1 MHYLCI
7 AAPRGHALD
16 ARRAPPQHNRTA
28 RRSHAPRSLARR
40 PRRNAE
46 QLAIGETGALFVEIP
61 ASITFDAGDLYQ
73 LWLQARNSRGSSE
86 AGPKQ
91 NWVAT

>member
-1 MHYLCI
+1 MPELL
-7 AAPRGHALD
+7 G
-16 ARRAPPQHNRTA
+16 
-28 RRSHAPRSLARR
+28 
-40 PRRNAE
+40 
-46 QLAIGETGALFVEIP
+46 IGEPGALFVEIS

-91 NWVAT
+91 NWVAV